1 MKIGILTFHW
11 ATNYGAVLQ
20 TYALQ
25 TYLESKGHEVFIINY
40 KPQLFDHTLKNYIFS
55 LQFLRHSHYVQE
67 LRKEKSI
74 DMFRKEK
81 LHLTKRVFS
90 YNEIP
95 GVIKG
100 LDAIISGSD
109 QVLNPSFLMNGEGRR
124 VQTPV
129 YFLDFKFEGK
139 KIAYAV
145 SFGCTDYPASALP
158 LAKKLIHNFDIIG
171 VRESSGIEIV
181 KSLGRNDAV
190 KVPDPTL
197 LLSDNVYYKLSEK
210 SDISITANYTYCFF
224 IRNIKER
231 IQQLNDLQLN
241 SKLVW
246 NNDDGNYLINDWLRK
261 IRGARL
267 VITDSFHC
275 VVMCLKMH
283 VPFVAVTEKKG
294 KVAMNDRLFSLLTP
308 LQLENYIIHKSCL
321 SSIKENMAVNY
332 RWESVDSQMVR
343 LLCDADEFLSL

>member
-1 MKIGILTFHW
+1 MYAAGIHYSIFNIQYSIAERSEALMNIIKYPNRNTWEEIVERPHLDISQL
-11 ATNYGAVLQ
+11 NAVVD
-20 TYALQ
+20 
-25 TYLESKGHEVFIINY
+25 EVLRDVKENGDSAVKKY
-40 KPQLFDHTLKNYIFS
+40 EQKFDHVNLPSIAVTQQEIDEAEALVSDELK
-55 LQFLRHSHYVQE
+55 QA
-67 LRKEKSI
+67 
-74 DMFRKEK
+74 
-81 LHLTKRVFS
+81 LHIAHDNIARFHES
-90 YNEIP
+90 
-95 GVIKG
+95 
-100 LDAIISGSD
+100 
-109 QVLNPSFLMNGEGRR
+109 Q
-124 VQTPV
+124 
-129 YFLDFKFEGK
+129 KFEGK